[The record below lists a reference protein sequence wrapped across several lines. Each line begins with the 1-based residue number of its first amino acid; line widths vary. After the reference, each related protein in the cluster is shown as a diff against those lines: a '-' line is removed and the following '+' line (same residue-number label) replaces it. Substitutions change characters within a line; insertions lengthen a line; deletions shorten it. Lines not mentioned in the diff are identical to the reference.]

1 MSSKVKSKTSR
12 SRKSA
17 KSQRIQ
23 VRRLTEPAQS
33 YGPAMSRSILPG
45 RWQINA
51 GIFLLFILGTLA
63 LYWRDLGIGFFMID
77 DYGYVTDDPWIKG
90 ITLTNLRHI
99 LFSTHFANYSPVHLL
114 SYLLDYMI
122 AGLNP
127 LAYHLSSNIWAGA
140 IAGCVFLVALAL
152 TGRPIIAVV
161 AATLFVVHPAHV
173 EVIAWVS
180 SRKDLVAA
188 AFTLLSFL
196 AYLCY
201 RREGDKAYWW
211 YGASVF
217 LFLLGVAGKLS
228 VATFPAVLLALDL
241 FVEKRPLKGS
251 LLDKVPYLV
260 VGLVIAL
267 GAASAQPPTGNR
279 PDPYVLAAA
288 LFQNLWLLTGFGSYV
303 VFHVPPDPHK
313 GMVLQFLA
321 GALLL
326 GAFAAPLL
334 LRRRAPLTMTL
345 IYWILFGLIPAQV
358 LSFVHPVADRY
369 LFFPSV
375 AFVILIAWWAIVIG
389 EHYGRGAVIASAV
402 LLLLATVLWGR
413 ATMDYLSEW
422 QDPRSVWYKAAQ
434 KSSDPDV
441 YHMLGAQYLN
451 LSQRLGAK
459 PRGDRLSE
467 KEARRLAAAIWERNP
482 QLPALLA
489 EWDRGQRGGPV
500 EDVFQRHL
508 WTLAWDA
515 FETSLHA
522 KGTRAIPALIYRR
535 GVLLL
540 DRGDLP
546 GARKEFLAALDENK
560 RSTVTTARED
570 VLCYNSL
577 GDVASKEED
586 YREALR
592 WYRMA
597 EDEQRRAD
605 GSWVKGIDKSRERAE
620 GIVALLPGSK
630 AAPGK
635 PDDPEAC
642 YFLAVR
648 YLDAADKLG
657 ATPGGAPLPQDKAE
671 RLANDV
677 WSSDPRLQPLLSE
690 WKAGQH
696 GGTVEKALQDNL
708 RTLAW
713 DLLERG
719 LRTKGDRPMA
729 SLYFRRGMVLG
740 VRGNLDGARK
750 EFLAALDD
758 ASRETDINVQ
768 HEVIVVSHDALG
780 VLAQT
785 GGDYR
790 EALRWFQMAEQEQAS
805 FGGRWV
811 ADISAKRK
819 HMEEL
824 AAKSQAP

>member
-1 MSSKVKSKTSR
+1 MSLKVTSKTGRNKKSEKSR
-12 SRKSA
+12 RD
-17 KSQRIQ
+17 Q
-23 VRRLTEPAQS
+23 VRRLTEPAES
-33 YGPAMSRSILPG
+33 YRPTMSRPILPG
-45 RWQINA
+45 GWQANTA
-51 GIFLLFILGTLA
+51 VFLLLMIGTLA
-63 LYWRDLGIGFFMID
+63 LYWSDLRIGFFMLD

-99 LFSTHFANYSPVHLL
+99 LFTPHFANYSPIHLL
-114 SYLLDYMI
+114 SYLLDHAI

-127 LAYHLSSNIWAGA
+127 LAYHLSSNIWAGVV
-140 IAGCVFLVALAL
+140 AGCAFLVALAL
-152 TGRPIIAVV
+152 TGRRMIAI
-161 AATLFVVHPAHV
+161 AAAALFVVHPAHV
-173 EVIAWVS
+173 EAIAWIS
-180 SRKDLVAA
+180 NRKDVIAA
-188 AFTLLSFL
+188 AFTLPSFL

-201 RREGDKAYWW
+201 RRQGDKAYWW

-241 FVEKRPLKGS
+241 FVEKRPLKQS
-251 LLDKVPYLV
+251 LLDKVPFFV
-260 VGLVIAL
+260 VGVVIAL

-279 PDPYVLAAA
+279 PDAYVLAAA
-288 LFQNLWLLTGFGSYV
+288 LLQNLWLLSGFGSYV
-303 VFHVPPDPHK
+303 VFHVPPDPTR
-313 GMVLQFLA
+313 GMALQFPA
-321 GALLL
+321 AVLLL
-326 GAFAAPLL
+326 AAFAAPLL

-345 IYWILFGLIPAQV
+345 IYWILFSLIPAQV

-375 AFVILIAWWAIVIG
+375 GFVILIAWWALTIG
-389 EHYGRGAVIASAV
+389 ERYGCRGAIASAA
-402 LLLLATVLWGR
+402 LLLLGLVLWGR
-413 ATMDYLSEW
+413 ATVVYLSEW
-422 QDPRSVWYKAAQ
+422 QDPRSVWYAAAQ
-434 KSSDPDV
+434 KSQDADV
-441 YHMLGAQYLN
+441 LHMLGTQYLN
-451 LSQRLGAK
+451 LAQRLGAK
-459 PRGDRLSE
+459 PRGDRLPE
-467 KEARRLAAAIWERNP
+467 NEARRLAAIVWEKDPR
-482 QLPALLA
+482 LPALLA
-489 EWDRGQRGGPV
+489 EWTKGQRGGQV
-500 EDVFQRHL
+500 EEVFQRQL
-508 WTLAWDA
+508 QTLAWDA
-515 FETSLHA
+515 FENSLHV
-522 KGTRAIPALIYRR
+522 KGTRAIPALYYRR
-535 GVLLL
+535 GTLLL
-540 DRGDLP
+540 ERGDLQ
-546 GARKEFLAALDENK
+546 GARKEFLDSLDENK
-560 RSTVTTARED
+560 RWTVTTAREY
-570 VLCYNSL
+570 VLCYNAL

-597 EDEQRRAD
+597 EDEQRRA
-605 GSWVKGIDKSRERAE
+605 GGTWVTGIDKSRERME

-630 AAPGK
+630 GAPGK

-648 YLDAADKLG
+648 YLDAADKLA
-657 ATPGGAPLPQDKAE
+657 ATPLPQDKAE

-696 GGTVEKALQDNL
+696 GGPVEKAFQENL

-750 EFLAALDD
+750 EFLAALDE
-758 ASRETDINVQ
+758 AKRETDINAQ

-785 GGDYR
+785 ASDYR
-790 EALRWFQMAEQEQAS
+790 EALRWFRMAEEEQAR

-811 ADISAKRK
+811 SDITAKRQR
-819 HMEEL
+819 MEAL
-824 AAKSQAP
+824 IASTPGK

>member
-1 MSSKVKSKTSR
+1 MSLKVKSKR
-12 SRKSA
+12 AQNRKSA
-17 KSQRIQ
+17 KAGRAQ
-23 VRRLTEPAQS
+23 VRRLTEPAES
-33 YGPAMSRSILPG
+33 YSPTMSRPILPG
-45 RWQINA
+45 RWQVNT
-51 GIFLLFILGTLA
+51 GLFLLLMIGTLA
-63 LYWRDLGIGFFMID
+63 LYWRDLGIGFFIID

-99 LFSTHFANYSPVHLL
+99 LFTPHFANYSPVHLL
-114 SYLLDYMI
+114 SYLLDHTI

-127 LAYHLSSNIWAGA
+127 FAYHLSSNIWAGVV
-140 IAGCVFLVALAL
+140 AGCVFLVALAL
-152 TGRPIIAVV
+152 TGRRMIAV
-161 AATLFVVHPAHV
+161 AAAALFVVHPAHV
-173 EVIAWVS
+173 EAIAWIS
-180 SRKDLVAA
+180 NRKDIIAA
-188 AFTLLSFL
+188 AFTLPSFL

-201 RREGDKAYWW
+201 RRQGDKAYWW

-241 FVEKRPLKGS
+241 FVEKRPLKQS
-251 LLDKVPYLV
+251 LLDKVPFFV
-260 VGLVIAL
+260 VGVVIAL

-279 PDPYVLAAA
+279 PDPYVLANA
-288 LFQNLWLLTGFGSYV
+288 LLQNLWLLSGFGSYV

-313 GMVLQFLA
+313 GMALQFPA
-321 GALLL
+321 AVLLL
-326 GAFAAPLL
+326 AVFAGPLL

-375 AFVILIAWWAIVIG
+375 GFVILVAWWALTIG
-389 EHYGRGAVIASAV
+389 ERYGRRGVIAAAA
-402 LLLLATVLWGR
+402 LLLLGLVLWGR
-413 ATMDYLSEW
+413 ATVVYLSEW
-422 QDPRSVWYKAAQ
+422 QDPRSVWYKAVQ
-434 KSSDPDV
+434 KSSDADV

-451 LSQRLGAK
+451 LAQRLGVK
-459 PRGDRLSE
+459 PRGDRLPDAQ
-467 KEARRLAAAIWERNP
+467 ARRLASTVWQKDP

-489 EWDRGQRGGPV
+489 EWNKGQRGGPV
-500 EDVFQRHL
+500 EEVFQRHL

-540 DRGDLP
+540 DRGDLQ
-546 GARKEFLAALDENK
+546 GARKEFLEALDENK

-570 VLCYNSL
+570 VVCYNGL

-597 EDEQRRAD
+597 EDKQRGA
-605 GSWVKGIDKSRERAE
+605 GVTGVTGIDKSRERME
-620 GIVALLPGSK
+620 GIVALLPGS
-630 AAPGK
+630 APTGK
-635 PDDPEAC
+635 PDDPNAC
-642 YFLAVR
+642 YLLAVR
-648 YLDAADKLG
+648 YLDAADRLG
-657 ATPGGAPLPQDKAE
+657 ATLRGTPLPQDKAE

-677 WSSDPRLQPLLSE
+677 WPSDARLQALLSE

-696 GGTVEKALQDNL
+696 GGPVEKAFQDNL

-729 SLYFRRGMVLG
+729 RLYFRRGTVLG
-740 VRGNLDGARK
+740 VRGDLNGARK

-758 ASRETDINVQ
+758 ASRETDINAQ
-768 HEVIVVSHDALG
+768 HEMIVDSHDALG

-790 EALRWFQMAEQEQAS
+790 EALRWFRMAEEEQAR

-811 ADISAKRK
+811 PDITAKRQK
-819 HMEEL
+819 ME
-824 AAKSQAP
+824 AMIASKPGS

>member
-1 MSSKVKSKTSR
+1 MSVKVTSR
-12 SRKSA
+12 KGRNKKSE
-17 KSQRIQ
+17 KNRRDQ
-23 VRRLTEPAQS
+23 VRRLTEPAACYS
-33 YGPAMSRSILPG
+33 PTMSRPILPG
-45 RWQINA
+45 RWQINTA
-51 GIFLLFILGTLA
+51 MFVLLMIGTLA
-63 LYWRDLGIGFFMID
+63 LYWSDLRIGFFILD

-90 ITLTNLRHI
+90 ITLKNLLHI
-99 LFSTHFANYSPVHLL
+99 LFIPHFANYSPVHLL
-114 SYLLDYMI
+114 SYLLDHAI

-127 LAYHLSSNIWAGA
+127 FAYHLSSNIWAGVV
-140 IAGCVFLVALAL
+140 AGGVFLVALAL
-152 TGRPIIAVV
+152 TGRRMIAV
-161 AATLFVVHPAHV
+161 AAAALFIVHPAHV
-173 EVIAWVS
+173 EAIAWIS
-180 SRKDLVAA
+180 NRKDVIAA
-188 AFTLLSFL
+188 AFTLPSFL

-241 FVEKRPLKGS
+241 FVEKRPLKQS
-251 LLDKVPYLV
+251 LLDKVPFLV
-260 VGLVIAL
+260 VGMVITL

-279 PDPYVLAAA
+279 PDAYVLAAA
-288 LFQNLWLLTGFGSYV
+288 LLQNLWLLSGFGSYV
-303 VFHVPPDPHK
+303 VFHVPPDPTK
-313 GMVLQFLA
+313 GMALQFPA
-321 GALLL
+321 AVLLL
-326 GAFAAPLL
+326 AAFAAPLL

-345 IYWILFGLIPAQV
+345 IYWILFSLIPAQV
-358 LSFVHPVADRY
+358 LSFIHPVADRY

-375 AFVILIAWWAIVIG
+375 GFVILIALWALTIG
-389 EHYGRGAVIASAV
+389 ERYGRRGVIASAA
-402 LLLLATVLWGR
+402 LLLLGLVLWGR
-413 ATMDYLSEW
+413 ATIVYLSEW
-422 QDPRSVWYKAAQ
+422 QDPRSVWYAAAQ
-434 KSSDPDV
+434 KSQDADV
-441 YHMLGAQYLN
+441 SHMLGAQYLN
-451 LSQRLGAK
+451 LAQRLGAK
-459 PRGDRLSE
+459 PRGDRLPE
-467 KEARRLAAAIWERNP
+467 NQARRLAAIVWEKDP

-489 EWDRGQRGGPV
+489 EWTKGQRGGQV
-500 EDVFQRHL
+500 EEVFQRHL
-508 WTLAWDA
+508 WTLAWNA

-522 KGTRAIPALIYRR
+522 KGTRAIPALYYRR
-535 GVLLL
+535 GTLLL
-540 DRGDLP
+540 DRGDLQ
-546 GARKEFLAALDENK
+546 GARKEFLDSLDENK

-570 VLCYNSL
+570 VVCYNAL

-597 EDEQRRAD
+597 EDEQRKAD
-605 GSWVKGIDKSRERAE
+605 VTGVTGIDKSRERME
-620 GIVALLPGSK
+620 GIVALLPGSS

-635 PDDPEAC
+635 PDNPDAC
-642 YFLAVR
+642 YLLAVR

-657 ATPGGAPLPQDKAE
+657 ATPRGTPLPQDKAE

-677 WSSDPRLQPLLSE
+677 WPSDARLQPLLSE

-696 GGTVEKALQDNL
+696 GGPVEKAFQENL

-740 VRGNLDGARK
+740 VRGDLNEARK

-758 ASRETDINVQ
+758 ASRETDINAQ

-785 GGDYR
+785 GSDYR
-790 EALRWFQMAEQEQAS
+790 EALRWFRMAEEEQTR

-811 ADISAKRK
+811 PDISSKRQR
-819 HMEEL
+819 MEAL
-824 AAKSQAP
+824 IASTPGK

>member
-1 MSSKVKSKTSR
+1 MGRNKKSKKSR
-12 SRKSA
+12 PD
-17 KSQRIQ
+17 Q
-23 VRRLTEPAQS
+23 VRRLTEPAES
-33 YGPAMSRSILPG
+33 YSPTMSRPILPG
-45 RWQINA
+45 GWQVNTA
-51 GIFLLFILGTLA
+51 MFLLLMIGTLA
-63 LYWRDLGIGFFMID
+63 LYWSDLRIGFFNLD

-99 LFSTHFANYSPVHLL
+99 LFTPHFANYSPVHLL
-114 SYLLDYMI
+114 SYLLDYTI

-127 LAYHLSSNIWAGA
+127 FAYHLSSNIWAGVV
-140 IAGCVFLVALAL
+140 AGSVFLVALAL
-152 TGRPIIAVV
+152 TGRRMIAV
-161 AATLFVVHPAHV
+161 AAAALFVVHPAHV
-173 EVIAWVS
+173 EAIAWIS
-180 SRKDLVAA
+180 NRKDVVAA
-188 AFTLLSFL
+188 VFTLPSFL

-211 YGASVF
+211 YGASLF

-241 FVEKRPLKGS
+241 FVEKRPLKQS
-251 LLDKVPYLV
+251 LLDKVPFFLV
-260 VGLVIAL
+260 GVVIAL
-267 GAASAQPPTGNR
+267 GAASAQPPSGNR
-279 PDPYVLAAA
+279 PDAYVLAAA
-288 LFQNLWLLTGFGSYV
+288 LLQNLWLLSGFGSYV
-303 VFHVPPDPHK
+303 VFHVPPDPTK
-313 GMVLQFLA
+313 GMALQFLA
-321 GALLL
+321 AVLLL
-326 GAFAAPLL
+326 AVFAAPLL

-375 AFVILIAWWAIVIG
+375 GFVILIALWALTIG
-389 EHYGRGAVIASAV
+389 ERYGRRGVIASAA
-402 LLLLATVLWGR
+402 LLLLGLVLWGR
-413 ATMDYLSEW
+413 ATVVYLSEW
-422 QDPRSVWYKAAQ
+422 QDPRSVWYAAAQ
-434 KSSDPDV
+434 KSQDADV
-441 YHMLGAQYLN
+441 SHMLGTQYLN
-451 LSQRLGAK
+451 LAQRLGAK
-459 PRGDRLSE
+459 PRGERLPE
-467 KEARRLAAAIWERNP
+467 NQARRLAAIVWEKDP

-489 EWDRGQRGGPV
+489 EWSQGQRGGPV
-500 EDVFQRHL
+500 EEVFQRHL
-508 WTLAWDA
+508 RTLAWDA
-515 FETSLHA
+515 FENSLHA
-522 KGTRAIPALIYRR
+522 KGTRAIPALYYRR
-535 GVLLL
+535 GTLLL
-540 DRGDLP
+540 DRGDLE
-546 GARKEFLAALDENK
+546 GARKEFLDSLDENK
-560 RSTVTTARED
+560 RWTVTTAREY
-570 VLCYNSL
+570 VLCYNAL
-577 GDVASKEED
+577 GDVASKQED

-597 EDEQRRAD
+597 EDDQRRA
-605 GSWVKGIDKSRERAE
+605 GGTWVTGLDKSRERMEA
-620 GIVALLPGSK
+620 IVALLPGSS

-648 YLDAADKLG
+648 YLDAAEKLG
-657 ATPGGAPLPQDKAE
+657 VTPLPQGKAE

-696 GGTVEKALQDNL
+696 GGPAEKAFQENL

-750 EFLAALDD
+750 EFLAALDE
-758 ASRETDINVQ
+758 APRETDIDAQ

-785 GGDYR
+785 ASDYR
-790 EALRWFQMAEQEQAS
+790 EALRWFRMAEEEQAR

-811 ADISAKRK
+811 SDITAKRK
-819 HMEEL
+819 RMEAL
-824 AAKSQAP
+824 IASTPGS

>member
-1 MSSKVKSKTSR
+1 MSLKVTSKMPRNKKSK
-12 SRKSA
+12 KSWRD
-17 KSQRIQ
+17 QF
-23 VRRLTEPAQS
+23 RRLTEPAES
-33 YGPAMSRSILPG
+33 YTPTISRPILPG

-51 GIFLLFILGTLA
+51 GIFLLLMLGTLA
-63 LYWRDLGIGFFMID
+63 LYWSDLHIGFFMVD

-99 LFSTHFANYSPVHLL
+99 LFSPHFANYSPVHLL
-114 SYLLDYMI
+114 SYLLDYGI

-127 LAYHLSSNIWAGA
+127 LAYHLSSNIWAGVV
-140 IAGCVFLVALAL
+140 AGCVFLVALAL
-152 TGRPIIAVV
+152 TGRRMIAV
-161 AATLFVVHPAHV
+161 AAAALFVAHPAHV
-173 EVIAWVS
+173 EAIAWIS
-180 SRKDLVAA
+180 NRKDILAA
-188 AFTLLSFL
+188 AFTLPSFL

-241 FVEKRPLKGS
+241 FVEKRPLKHS
-251 LLDKVPYLV
+251 LLDKVPFLV
-260 VGLVIAL
+260 VGVVVTL
-267 GAASAQPPTGNR
+267 GAAFAQPPTGNR
-279 PDPYVLAAA
+279 PDPYVLAAS
-288 LFQNLWLLTGFGSYV
+288 LLQNLWLLTGFGSYV
-303 VFHVPPDPHK
+303 VFHVPPDPTR
-313 GMVLQFLA
+313 GMALQFPA
-321 GALLL
+321 AVLLL
-326 GAFAAPLL
+326 AVFAGPLL
-334 LRRRAPLTMTL
+334 LRRRAPLTMML

-358 LSFVHPVADRY
+358 LSFIHPVADRY

-375 AFVILIAWWAIVIG
+375 AFVILIAWWAIIIG
-389 EHYGRGAVIASAV
+389 EQHGRRGVIASAA
-402 LLLLATVLWGR
+402 LLLLAVVLWGR
-413 ATMDYLSEW
+413 ATMVYLNEW
-422 QDPRSVWYKAAQ
+422 QDPRSVWYKAVQ
-434 KSSDPDV
+434 KSSDADV

-451 LSQRLGAK
+451 LAQRLGVK
-459 PRGDRLSE
+459 PRGDRLPE
-467 KEARRLAAAIWERNP
+467 TEARRLAAAVWEGNP
-482 QLPALLA
+482 QLQALLV
-489 EWDRGQRGGPV
+489 EWARGQHGGPV
-500 EDVFQRHL
+500 EEVFQRHL
-508 WTLAWDA
+508 WALAWDA
-515 FETSLHA
+515 FESSLHS
-522 KGTRAIPALIYRR
+522 KGTRAIPALYYRR
-535 GVLLL
+535 GTLLL
-540 DRGDLP
+540 DRGDLQ
-546 GARKEFLAALDENK
+546 GARKEFLEALDENK

-570 VLCYNSL
+570 VLCHNAL

-597 EDEQRRAD
+597 EDEQRRA
-605 GSWVKGIDKSRERAE
+605 GGTWVTGIDKSLERME
-620 GIVALLPGSK
+620 GIVTLLPGSRSS

-635 PDDPEAC
+635 PDNPEAC
-642 YFLAVR
+642 YLLAVR
-648 YLDAADKLG
+648 YLDAAEKLG
-657 ATPGGAPLPQDKAE
+657 ATPLPQDKAE

-696 GGTVEKALQDNL
+696 GGPVEKAFQDNL

-750 EFLAALDD
+750 EFLAALDE
-758 ASRETDINVQ
+758 ASRETDINAQ

-790 EALRWFQMAEQEQAS
+790 EALRWFQMAEEEQAR

-811 ADISAKRK
+811 PDITAKRQR
-819 HMEEL
+819 MEKL
-824 AAKSQAP
+824 IASTPGS

>member
-1 MSSKVKSKTSR
+1 MGRNKKSEKSR
-12 SRKSA
+12 RA
-17 KSQRIQ
+17 Q
-23 VRRLTEPAQS
+23 VRRLTEPADS
-33 YGPAMSRSILPG
+33 YGPTMSRPILPG
-45 RWQINA
+45 GWQVNTA
-51 GIFLLFILGTLA
+51 MFLLLMIGTLA
-63 LYWRDLGIGFFMID
+63 LYWSDLGIGFFMID
-77 DYGYVTDDPWIKG
+77 DYGYVTEDPWIKG

-99 LFSTHFANYSPVHLL
+99 LFTPYFANYSPVHLL
-114 SYLLDYMI
+114 SYLLDYAI

-127 LAYHLSSNIWAGA
+127 LAYHLSSNIWAGVVT
-140 IAGCVFLVALAL
+140 GCVFLVALAL
-152 TGRPIIAVV
+152 TGRRMIAVA

-173 EVIAWVS
+173 EAIAWIS
-180 SRKDLVAA
+180 NRKDLVAA
-188 AFTLLSFL
+188 VFTLLSFL

-217 LFLLGVAGKLS
+217 MFLLGVAGKLS

-241 FVEKRPLKGS
+241 FVEKRPLKRS
-251 LLDKVPYLV
+251 LLDKVPFFV
-260 VGLVIAL
+260 VGVVIAL

-279 PDPYVLAAA
+279 PDAYVLATS
-288 LFQNLWLLTGFGSYV
+288 LLQNLWLLTGFGSYV
-303 VFHVPPDPHK
+303 VFHVPPDPTR
-313 GMVLQFLA
+313 GMALQFPA
-321 GALLL
+321 AVLLL
-326 GAFAAPLL
+326 AVFAAPLL

-375 AFVILIAWWAIVIG
+375 AFVILIAWWAILIG
-389 EHYGRGAVIASAV
+389 EHRGGRWVMASAV

-413 ATMDYLSEW
+413 ATIVYLSEW
-422 QDPRSVWYKAAQ
+422 QDPRSVWYKAVQ
-434 KSSDPDV
+434 KSSDADV

-451 LSQRLGAK
+451 LAQRLGVK
-459 PRGDRLSE
+459 PRGDRLPDTQ
-467 KEARRLAAAIWERNP
+467 ARRLAATVWDRNA

-489 EWDRGQRGGPV
+489 EWDKGQHGGPV
-500 EDVFQRHL
+500 EEVFQRQL

-522 KGTRAIPALIYRR
+522 KGTRAIPALLYRR
-535 GVLLL
+535 GTLLL

-546 GARKEFLAALDENK
+546 GARKEFLDALNENK

-570 VLCYNSL
+570 VLCYNAL

-597 EDEQRRAD
+597 EDEQRNA
-605 GSWVKGIDKSRERAE
+605 GGTWVTGIDKSRERTE

-630 AAPGK
+630 GAPGK
-635 PDDPEAC
+635 PDNPDAC
-642 YFLAVR
+642 YLLAVR
-648 YLDAADKLG
+648 YLDAAEKLG
-657 ATPGGAPLPQDKAE
+657 GTPLPQDKAE

-677 WSSDPRLQPLLSE
+677 WSSDPRLQALLSE

-696 GGTVEKALQDNL
+696 GGPVEKVFQENL

-750 EFLAALDD
+750 EFLAALDE
-758 ASRETDINVQ
+758 ASRETDINAQ

-780 VLAQT
+780 VLAWT
-785 GGDYR
+785 ASDYR
-790 EALRWFQMAEQEQAS
+790 EALRWFRMAEEEQAR

-811 ADISAKRK
+811 SDITAKRK
-819 HMEEL
+819 RMEAL
-824 AAKSQAP
+824 IASTPGS

>member
-1 MSSKVKSKTSR
+1 MSLKVKSKTGRNKKSEKSR
-12 SRKSA
+12 RD
-17 KSQRIQ
+17 Q
-23 VRRLTEPAQS
+23 VRRLTEPADS
-33 YGPAMSRSILPG
+33 YGPTMSRPILPG
-45 RWQINA
+45 GWQVNTA
-51 GIFLLFILGTLA
+51 MFLLLMLGTLA
-63 LYWRDLGIGFFMID
+63 LYWRDLGIGFFMVD

-99 LFSTHFANYSPVHLL
+99 LFTPHFANYSPVHLL
-114 SYLLDYMI
+114 SYLLDHTI

-127 LAYHLSSNIWAGA
+127 LAYHLSSNIWAGVV
-140 IAGCVFLVALAL
+140 AGCVFLVALAL
-152 TGRPIIAVV
+152 TGRRMIAVA

-173 EVIAWVS
+173 EAIAWIS

-241 FVEKRPLKGS
+241 FVEKRPLKRS
-251 LLDKVPYLV
+251 LLDKVPFFV
-260 VGLVIAL
+260 VGVVIAL
-267 GAASAQPPTGNR
+267 GAASVQPPTGNR
-279 PDPYVLAAA
+279 PDAYVLATA
-288 LFQNLWLLTGFGSYV
+288 LLQNLWLLTGFGSYV
-303 VFHVPPDPHK
+303 VFHVPPDPTR
-313 GMVLQFLA
+313 GMALQFPA
-321 GALLL
+321 AVLLL
-326 GAFAAPLL
+326 AVFAAPLL

-358 LSFVHPVADRY
+358 LAFVHPVADRY

-375 AFVILIAWWAIVIG
+375 ALVILIAWWAILIG
-389 EHYGRGAVIASAV
+389 EQRGGRWVMASAV

-413 ATMDYLSEW
+413 ATIVYLSEW
-422 QDPRSVWYKAAQ
+422 QDPRSVWYKAVQ
-434 KSSDPDV
+434 KSSDADV

-451 LSQRLGAK
+451 LAQRLGAK
-459 PRGDRLSE
+459 PRGDRLPE
-467 KEARRLAAAIWERNP
+467 NQARRLAAIVWEKDP

-489 EWDRGQRGGPV
+489 EWTKGQRGGQV
-500 EDVFQRHL
+500 EEVFQRHL
-508 WTLAWDA
+508 RTLAWDA
-515 FETSLHA
+515 FENSLHA
-522 KGTRAIPALIYRR
+522 KGTRAIPPLYYRR
-535 GVLLL
+535 GTLLL
-540 DRGDLP
+540 DRGDLQ
-546 GARKEFLAALDENK
+546 GARKEFLDSLDENK
-560 RSTVTTARED
+560 RWTVTTAREY
-570 VLCYNSL
+570 VLCYNAL

-597 EDEQRRAD
+597 EDEQRKA
-605 GSWVKGIDKSRERAE
+605 GGTWVTGIDKSRERME
-620 GIVALLPGSK
+620 GIVALLPGSS

-648 YLDAADKLG
+648 YLDAAEKLG
-657 ATPGGAPLPQDKAE
+657 VTPLPQGKAE

-677 WSSDPRLQPLLSE
+677 WSTDPRLQPLLSE
-690 WKAGQH
+690 WKAGQR
-696 GGTVEKALQDNL
+696 GGPVEKAFQENL

-750 EFLAALDD
+750 EFLAALDE
-758 ASRETDINVQ
+758 ASRETDIDAQ

-780 VLAQT
+780 VLAWT
-785 GGDYR
+785 ASDYR
-790 EALRWFQMAEQEQAS
+790 EALRWFRMAEEEQTR

-811 ADISAKRK
+811 PDISTKRQK
-819 HMEEL
+819 METL
-824 AAKSQAP
+824 SASTPGS

>member
-1 MSSKVKSKTSR
+1 MSLKVKSKTGRNKKSEKSR
-12 SRKSA
+12 RD
-17 KSQRIQ
+17 Q
-23 VRRLTEPAQS
+23 VRRLTEPADS
-33 YGPAMSRSILPG
+33 YGPTMSRPILPG
-45 RWQINA
+45 GWQVNTA
-51 GIFLLFILGTLA
+51 MFLLFMLGTLA
-63 LYWRDLGIGFFMID
+63 LYWRDLGIGFFMVD

-99 LFSTHFANYSPVHLL
+99 LFTPHFANYSPVHLL
-114 SYLLDYMI
+114 SYLLDHTI

-127 LAYHLSSNIWAGA
+127 LAYHLSSNIWAGVV
-140 IAGCVFLVALAL
+140 AGCVFLVALAL
-152 TGRPIIAVV
+152 TGRRMIAVA

-173 EVIAWVS
+173 EAIAWIS

-241 FVEKRPLKGS
+241 FVEKRPLKRS
-251 LLDKVPYLV
+251 LLDKVPFFV
-260 VGLVIAL
+260 VGVVIAL
-267 GAASAQPPTGNR
+267 GAASVQPPTGNR
-279 PDPYVLAAA
+279 PDAYVLATA
-288 LFQNLWLLTGFGSYV
+288 LLQNLWLLTGFGSYV
-303 VFHVPPDPHK
+303 VFHVPPDPTR
-313 GMVLQFLA
+313 GMALQFPA
-321 GALLL
+321 AVLLL
-326 GAFAAPLL
+326 AVFAAPLL

-345 IYWILFGLIPAQV
+345 IYWILLGLIPAQV
-358 LSFVHPVADRY
+358 LAFVHPVADRY

-375 AFVILIAWWAIVIG
+375 ALVILIAWWAILIG
-389 EHYGRGAVIASAV
+389 EQRGGRWVMASAV

-413 ATMDYLSEW
+413 ATIVYLSEW
-422 QDPRSVWYKAAQ
+422 QDPRSVWYKAVQ
-434 KSSDPDV
+434 KSSDADV

-451 LSQRLGAK
+451 LAQRLGAK
-459 PRGDRLSE
+459 PRGDRLPE
-467 KEARRLAAAIWERNP
+467 NQARRLAAIVWEKDP

-489 EWDRGQRGGPV
+489 EWTKGQRGGQV
-500 EDVFQRHL
+500 EEVFQRHL
-508 WTLAWDA
+508 RTLAWDA
-515 FETSLHA
+515 FENSLHA
-522 KGTRAIPALIYRR
+522 KGTRAIPPLYYRR
-535 GVLLL
+535 GTLLL
-540 DRGDLP
+540 DRGDLQ
-546 GARKEFLAALDENK
+546 GARKEFLDSLDENK
-560 RSTVTTARED
+560 RWTVTTAREY
-570 VLCYNSL
+570 VLCYNAL

-597 EDEQRRAD
+597 EDEQRKA
-605 GSWVKGIDKSRERAE
+605 GGTWVTGIDKSRERME
-620 GIVALLPGSK
+620 GIVALLPGSS

-648 YLDAADKLG
+648 YLDAAEKLG
-657 ATPGGAPLPQDKAE
+657 VTPLPQGKAE

-677 WSSDPRLQPLLSE
+677 WSTDPRLQPLLSE
-690 WKAGQH
+690 WKAGQR
-696 GGTVEKALQDNL
+696 GGPVEKAFQENL

-750 EFLAALDD
+750 EFLAALDE
-758 ASRETDINVQ
+758 ASRETDIDAQ

-780 VLAQT
+780 VLAWT
-785 GGDYR
+785 ASDYR
-790 EALRWFQMAEQEQAS
+790 EALRWFRMAEEEQTR

-811 ADISAKRK
+811 PDISTKRQK
-819 HMEEL
+819 METL
-824 AAKSQAP
+824 SASTPGS

>member
-1 MSSKVKSKTSR
+1 MSLKVKSKTGRNKKSEKSR
-12 SRKSA
+12 RD
-17 KSQRIQ
+17 Q
-23 VRRLTEPAQS
+23 VRRLTEPADS
-33 YGPAMSRSILPG
+33 YGPTMSRPILPG
-45 RWQINA
+45 GWQVNTA
-51 GIFLLFILGTLA
+51 MFLLFMLGTLA
-63 LYWRDLGIGFFMID
+63 LYWRDLGIGFFMVD

-99 LFSTHFANYSPVHLL
+99 LFTPHFANYSPVHLL
-114 SYLLDYMI
+114 SYLLDHTI

-127 LAYHLSSNIWAGA
+127 LAYHLSSNIWAGVV
-140 IAGCVFLVALAL
+140 AGCVFLVALAL
-152 TGRPIIAVV
+152 TGRRMIAVA

-173 EVIAWVS
+173 EAIAWIS

-241 FVEKRPLKGS
+241 FVEKRPLKRS
-251 LLDKVPYLV
+251 LLDKVPFFV
-260 VGLVIAL
+260 VGVVIAL
-267 GAASAQPPTGNR
+267 GAASVQPPTGNR
-279 PDPYVLAAA
+279 PDAYVLATA
-288 LFQNLWLLTGFGSYV
+288 LLQNLWLLTGFGSYV
-303 VFHVPPDPHK
+303 VFHVPPDPTR
-313 GMVLQFLA
+313 GMALQFPA
-321 GALLL
+321 AVLLL
-326 GAFAAPLL
+326 AVFAAPLL

-358 LSFVHPVADRY
+358 LAFVHPVADRY

-375 AFVILIAWWAIVIG
+375 ALVILIAWWAILIG
-389 EHYGRGAVIASAV
+389 EQRGGRWVMASAV

-413 ATMDYLSEW
+413 ATIVYLSEW
-422 QDPRSVWYKAAQ
+422 QDPRSVWYKAVQ
-434 KSSDPDV
+434 KSSDADV

-451 LSQRLGAK
+451 LAQRLGAK
-459 PRGDRLSE
+459 PRGDRLPE
-467 KEARRLAAAIWERNP
+467 NQARRLAAIVWEKDP

-489 EWDRGQRGGPV
+489 EWTKGQRGGQV
-500 EDVFQRHL
+500 EEVFQRHL
-508 WTLAWDA
+508 RTLAWDA
-515 FETSLHA
+515 FENSLHA
-522 KGTRAIPALIYRR
+522 KGTRAIPPLYYRR
-535 GVLLL
+535 GTLLL
-540 DRGDLP
+540 DRGDLQ
-546 GARKEFLAALDENK
+546 GARKEFLDSLDENK
-560 RSTVTTARED
+560 RWTVTTAREY
-570 VLCYNSL
+570 VLCYNAL

-597 EDEQRRAD
+597 EDEQRKA
-605 GSWVKGIDKSRERAE
+605 GGTWVTGIDKSRERME
-620 GIVALLPGSK
+620 GIVALLPGSS

-648 YLDAADKLG
+648 YLDAAEKLG
-657 ATPGGAPLPQDKAE
+657 VTPLPQGKAE

-677 WSSDPRLQPLLSE
+677 WSTDPRLQPLLSE
-690 WKAGQH
+690 WKAGQR
-696 GGTVEKALQDNL
+696 GGPVEKAFQENL

-750 EFLAALDD
+750 EFLAALDE
-758 ASRETDINVQ
+758 ASRETDIDAQ

-780 VLAQT
+780 VLAWT
-785 GGDYR
+785 ASDYR
-790 EALRWFQMAEQEQAS
+790 EALRWFRMAEEEQTR

-811 ADISAKRK
+811 PDISTKRQK
-819 HMEEL
+819 METL
-824 AAKSQAP
+824 SASTPGS

>member
-1 MSSKVKSKTSR
+1 MSVKVKSKTGRNKKSEKSR
-12 SRKSA
+12 RD
-17 KSQRIQ
+17 Q
-23 VRRLTEPAQS
+23 VRRLTEPAES
-33 YGPAMSRSILPG
+33 YSPAMSRPILPG
-45 RWQINA
+45 GWQVNTA
-51 GIFLLFILGTLA
+51 MFLLLMIGTLA

-99 LFSTHFANYSPVHLL
+99 LFTTHFANYSPVHLL
-114 SYLLDYMI
+114 SYLLDYTI

-127 LAYHLSSNIWAGA
+127 LAYHLSSNIWAGVV
-140 IAGCVFLVALAL
+140 AGCVFLVALAL
-152 TGRPIIAVV
+152 TGRQIIAV
-161 AATLFVVHPAHV
+161 AAAALFVVHPAHV
-173 EVIAWVS
+173 EAIAWIS
-180 SRKDLVAA
+180 SRKDIIAA
-188 AFTLLSFL
+188 AFTLPSFL

-217 LFLLGVAGKLS
+217 LFLFGVAGKLS

-241 FVEKRPLKGS
+241 FVEKRPLKQS
-251 LLDKVPYLV
+251 LLDKIPYLV
-260 VGLVIAL
+260 VGVVIAL

-279 PDPYVLAAA
+279 PDAYVLAAA
-288 LFQNLWLLTGFGSYV
+288 LLQNLWLLTGFESYV
-303 VFHVPPDPHK
+303 IDRVPPDPNR
-313 GMVLQFLA
+313 GMALQFA
-321 GALLL
+321 ATVLLL
-326 GAFAAPLL
+326 AAFGAPLL

-345 IYWILFGLIPAQV
+345 IYWILFSLIPAQV
-358 LSFVHPVADRY
+358 LSFIHPVADRY

-375 AFVILIAWWAIVIG
+375 GFVILIAWWALTIG
-389 EHYGRGAVIASAV
+389 ERYGRRGIIAAAA
-402 LLLLATVLWGR
+402 LLLLGLVLWGR
-413 ATMDYLSEW
+413 ATVVYLSEW
-422 QDPRSVWYKAAQ
+422 HDPRSVWYAAAQ
-434 KSSDPDV
+434 KSQDADV
-441 YHMLGAQYLN
+441 YHMLGAEYLN
-451 LSQRLGAK
+451 LAQRLGVK
-459 PRGDRLSE
+459 PRGDRLPE
-467 KEARRLAAAIWERNP
+467 MQARQLAATVWKSNP

-489 EWDRGQRGGPV
+489 EWTKGQRGGQV
-500 EDVFQRHL
+500 EEVFQRHL
-508 WTLAWDA
+508 WALAWDA
-515 FETSLHA
+515 FENSLHA
-522 KGTRAIPALIYRR
+522 KGTRAIPVLYYRR
-535 GVLLL
+535 GLLL
-540 DRGDLP
+540 FDRGDLQ
-546 GARKEFLAALDENK
+546 GARKEFLDSLHENK

-570 VLCYNSL
+570 VLCYDAL

-597 EDEQRRAD
+597 EDEQRRA
-605 GSWVKGIDKSRERAE
+605 GGTWITGIEKSRERME
-620 GIVALLPGSK
+620 GFVALLPGSS

-635 PDDPEAC
+635 LDNPEAC

-648 YLDAADKLG
+648 YLDAAEKLG
-657 ATPGGAPLPQDKAE
+657 RTPLPQGKAE

-696 GGTVEKALQDNL
+696 GGPVEKAFQENL

-729 SLYFRRGMVLG
+729 GLYFRRGMVLG

-750 EFLAALDD
+750 EFLAALDA

-768 HEVIVVSHDALG
+768 HEMIVISHDALG

-790 EALRWFQMAEQEQAS
+790 EALRWFRTAEEEQAR

-811 ADISAKRK
+811 SDITAKRK
-819 HMEEL
+819 RMEEL
-824 AAKSQAP
+824 AAKSNAP

>member
-1 MSSKVKSKTSR
+1 MSLKVKSKTGRNKKSEKSR
-12 SRKSA
+12 RD
-17 KSQRIQ
+17 Q
-23 VRRLTEPAQS
+23 VRRLTEPADS
-33 YGPAMSRSILPG
+33 YGPTMSRPILPG
-45 RWQINA
+45 GWQVNTA
-51 GIFLLFILGTLA
+51 MFLLLMLGTLA
-63 LYWRDLGIGFFMID
+63 LYWRDLGIGFFMVD

-99 LFSTHFANYSPVHLL
+99 LFTPHFANYSPVHLL
-114 SYLLDYMI
+114 SYLLDHTI

-127 LAYHLSSNIWAGA
+127 LAYHLSSNIWAGVG
-140 IAGCVFLVALAL
+140 AGCVLLVALAL
-152 TGRPIIAVV
+152 TGRRMIAVA

-173 EVIAWVS
+173 EAIAWIS

-241 FVEKRPLKGS
+241 FVEKRPLKRS
-251 LLDKVPYLV
+251 LLDKVPFFV
-260 VGLVIAL
+260 VGVVIAL
-267 GAASAQPPTGNR
+267 GAASVQPPTGNR
-279 PDPYVLAAA
+279 PDAYVLATA
-288 LFQNLWLLTGFGSYV
+288 LLQNLWLLTGFGSYV
-303 VFHVPPDPHK
+303 VFHVPPDPTR
-313 GMVLQFLA
+313 GMALQFPA
-321 GALLL
+321 AVLLL
-326 GAFAAPLL
+326 AVFAAPLL

-358 LSFVHPVADRY
+358 LAFVHPVADRY

-375 AFVILIAWWAIVIG
+375 ALVILIAWWAILIG
-389 EHYGRGAVIASAV
+389 EQRGGRWVMASAV

-413 ATMDYLSEW
+413 ATIVYLSEW
-422 QDPRSVWYKAAQ
+422 QDPRSVWYKAVQ
-434 KSSDPDV
+434 KSSDADV

-451 LSQRLGAK
+451 LAQRLGAK
-459 PRGDRLSE
+459 PRGDRLPE
-467 KEARRLAAAIWERNP
+467 NQARRLAAIVWEKDP

-489 EWDRGQRGGPV
+489 EWTKGQRGGQV
-500 EDVFQRHL
+500 EEVFQRHL
-508 WTLAWDA
+508 RTLAWDA
-515 FETSLHA
+515 FENSLHA
-522 KGTRAIPALIYRR
+522 KGTRAIPPLYYRR
-535 GVLLL
+535 GTLLL
-540 DRGDLP
+540 DRGDLQ
-546 GARKEFLAALDENK
+546 GARKEFLDSLDENK
-560 RSTVTTARED
+560 RWTVTTAREY
-570 VLCYNSL
+570 VLCYNAL

-597 EDEQRRAD
+597 EDEQRKA
-605 GSWVKGIDKSRERAE
+605 GGTWVTGIDKSRERME
-620 GIVALLPGSK
+620 GIVALLPGSS

-648 YLDAADKLG
+648 YLDAAEKLG
-657 ATPGGAPLPQDKAE
+657 VTPLPQGKAE

-677 WSSDPRLQPLLSE
+677 WSTDPRLQPLLSE
-690 WKAGQH
+690 WKAGQR
-696 GGTVEKALQDNL
+696 GGPVEKAFQENL

-750 EFLAALDD
+750 EFLAALDE
-758 ASRETDINVQ
+758 ASRETDIDAQ

-780 VLAQT
+780 VLAWT
-785 GGDYR
+785 ASDYR
-790 EALRWFQMAEQEQAS
+790 EALRWFRMAEEEQTR

-811 ADISAKRK
+811 PDISTKRQK
-819 HMEEL
+819 METL
-824 AAKSQAP
+824 SASTPGS